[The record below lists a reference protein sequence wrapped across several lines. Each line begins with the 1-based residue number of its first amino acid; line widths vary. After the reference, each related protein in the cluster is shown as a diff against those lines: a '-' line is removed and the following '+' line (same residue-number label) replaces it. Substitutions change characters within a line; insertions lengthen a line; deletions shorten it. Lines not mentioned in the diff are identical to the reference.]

1 MLVPQTLLLYGS
13 NNATRFGVGTNKE
26 RNLFRG
32 PRLTVETNRQHL
44 ESCLLTESFCE
55 KVSSHLKYVAR
66 KRLHTLVRPHLD
78 SIDVTQMVWKSFL
91 QHDQTR
97 FTDWDKK
104 RLRGYLEQ
112 VLDNKL
118 KEIHRRYLS
127 YQIRNVRRN
136 EKETDEI
143 LENHTVP
150 EEPLKHHLTDT
161 DNWRRMCAALTHTE
175 RRVLLLRI
183 QGRKLHQISDEL
195 ELHRRSVQKIML
207 RVRKKFVETNAD

>member
-1 MLVPQTLLLYGS
+1 M
-13 NNATRFGVGTNKE
+13 
-26 RNLFRG
+26 
-32 PRLTVETNRQHL
+32 ETNCQQL
-44 ESCLLTESFCE
+44 ELCSLTESFCE
-55 KVSSHLKYVAR
+55 KVSSHLKYVAS
-66 KRLHTLVRPHLD
+66 KRLHTLVRPYLD

-136 EKETDEI
+136 EKETEEI
-143 LENHTVP
+143 LENHTAP
-150 EEPLKHHLTDT
+150 EEPPKQQVTGP
-161 DNWRRMCAALTHTE
+161 DNRRRMCAALTHIE

-183 QGRKLHQISDEL
+183 QGRTLNQISDEL

-207 RVRKKFVETNAD
+207 RVRKKFVETSGD

>member
-1 MLVPQTLLLYGS
+1 MQQPI
-13 NNATRFGVGTNKE
+13 GVGTNKE
-26 RNLFRG
+26 RNLFRR
-32 PRLTVETNRQHL
+32 RLTVETNCQQL
-44 ESCLLTESFCE
+44 EPCSLTESFCE

-97 FTDWDKK
+97 FTDWNKK

-112 VLDNKL
+112 VLNNKL
-118 KEIHRRYLS
+118 KEIHRQYLS

-136 EKETDEI
+136 ETGTEEI
-143 LENHTVP
+143 LKNHPVP
-150 EEPLKHHLTDT
+150 EELPQHRLTDT
-161 DNWRRMCAALTHTE
+161 DNWRQMCAALTPIE

-183 QGRKLHQISDEL
+183 QGRKLNQISDDL
-195 ELHRRSVQKIML
+195 ELHRRSVQKIMR
-207 RVRKKFVETNAD
+207 RVRKKFVETSED

>member
-1 MLVPQTLLLYGS
+1 M
-13 NNATRFGVGTNKE
+13 
-26 RNLFRG
+26 
-32 PRLTVETNRQHL
+32 ETSQQL
-44 ESCLLTESFCE
+44 KPCSLTESFCE
-55 KVSSHLKYVAR
+55 KVSSHLKYVAG

-97 FTDWDKK
+97 FTDWNRK

-136 EKETDEI
+136 EKETEEI
-143 LENHTVP
+143 LENHTAP
-150 EEPLKHHLTDT
+150 EEPPQHHLTDT
-161 DNWRRMCAALTHTE
+161 DNWRRMCAALTHIE

-183 QGRKLHQISDEL
+183 QGRKLNQISDEL

-207 RVRKKFVETNAD
+207 RVRKKFVETSEDK